1 MKMIRKLIA
10 LLLVSAFALAFSACV
25 YDGPP
30 KDDGTPAPEAH
41 SGEFVSEH
49 GSITFK
55 GDGRSAV
62 IDFDEE
68 LAAIT
73 GLPAGL
79 HSAEYSFMANTP
91 PHRYE
96 TRWDRANEL
105 KITVGD
111 VSYVFG
117 NYMGRTSSETV
128 AIYAYPEDG
137 GVLDLIFEKKGN

>member
-1 MKMIRKLIA
+1 MIRKLIA

-105 KITVGD
+105 VVTAGG
-111 VSYVFG
+111 VSYTFG
-117 NYMGRTSSETV
+117 NMMSRTSSDTV
-128 AIYAYPEDG
+128 AVYAYPEEG
-137 GVLDLIFEKKGN
+137 GTLEVIFVKKGS